1 MNTFTDTQGRTWTIE
16 LDFAKL
22 RRIKKS
28 GVDLGN
34 VELIGRTWAEVL
46 SDDQKAL
53 SVIWLSLDT
62 ETSEDEWLA
71 AMNGATLE
79 AARDAL
85 LAALMSF
92 TPPSKQ
98 DMVKAAAAKVHQ
110 KYREA
115 IAAATHQI
123 ETLTDETTQQALE
136 ALGMSPSSAQAFSDS
151 STTAGR

>member
-1 MNTFTDTQGRTWTIE
+1 MMTFQDTEGRTWTVE

-22 RRIKKS
+22 RKIKKHA
-28 GVDLGN
+28 DLGN
-34 VELIGRTWAEVL
+34 VEQIGRTWAEIL

-53 SVIWLSLDT
+53 SVIWLAIDAD
-62 ETSEDEWLA
+62 TSEEEWLA
-71 AMNGATLE
+71 AMNGETLE

-85 LAALMSF
+85 LAAIMSF

-98 DMVKAAAAKVHQ
+98 EMVKAAAAKVHQ

-115 IAAATHQI
+115 IAEATRMI
-123 ETLTDETTQQALE
+123 ESLTDETTQQALE
-136 ALGMSPSSAQAFSDS
+136 ALGIAPSSVPASSAT